1 MARVHEIGV
10 GAETRAFED
19 GIKSGVIRPVEDAV
33 KAFEKLGDSVEKS
46 DTGSTLSDMERD
58 LRDVGTAADRAGRDG
73 ERGIDK
79 LEDALRDAQRE
90 SEQLDRKLDDVG
102 TGGRRGMD
110 RVKEGAT
117 ELQSEIGQNLG
128 ETVSSFR
135 GNLSDLGQ
143 VGQDTLGGL
152 AATVSS
158 MGPAGLVGAFAL
170 AAGALGLGAVT
181 AGLQDAEE
189 RQERLKE
196 QAAEWAQAY
205 VDAGSSVLNTS
216 QIVSKGQELLVE
228 KGDDVR
234 KNAELWGVGVAT
246 AAAAMAGSQ
255 TAIDQVSDSLTRQE
269 EALKANAA
277 GADNYAQ
284 NIEAATTGQS
294 EANNSLMEG
303 RRAFDELTGAMQLG
317 RDTASFVS
325 QMLIDVARNT
335 EGATEAV
342 DEFGDTVITLPDG
355 KQVYIDAET
364 GQATQDVDAIENK
377 VYGIRDKTVT
387 VRADVS
393 QAMAAVQA
401 VQSYWSNRGITI
413 PAYVVRQDAAMANRG
428 WQ

>member
-19 GIKSGVIRPVEDAV
+19 GIKTGVIRPVEDAV
-33 KAFEKLGDSVEKS
+33 KAFEKLGDSVEKPDYS
-46 DTGSTLSDMERD
+46 NILSDLEGD
-58 LRDVGTAADRAGRDG
+58 LRDVGSAADRAGRDG

-90 SEQLDRKLDDVG
+90 SEKLDRKLDDVG

-110 RVKEGAT
+110 RVKEGAS

-196 QAAEWAQAY
+196 QAGEWAQAY

-255 TAIDQVSDSLTRQE
+255 TAIDQVSDSLGRQE

-303 RRAFDELTGAMQLG
+303 RRAFDDLTGSMQLG
-317 RDTASFVS
+317 RETASFVS

-335 EGATEAV
+335 EGATETV

-364 GQATQDVDAIENK
+364 GQATQDVDAIESRI
-377 VYGIRDKTVT
+377 YGIPDKTAT
-387 VRADVS
+387 VKVS
-393 QAMAAVQA
+393 VDDSAVRYYERTTVLRIA
-401 VQSYWSNRGITI
+401 GVVIPNGGTI
-413 PAYVVRQDAAMANRG
+413 SKD